1 MFFRTG
7 HPVYA
12 RRSASCGLRPNRAM
26 SCHSLIRRMKREA
39 IISLALMAALAV
51 AHGED
56 LPSQVLSQ
64 ASSAGEI
71 EEPALPGAE
80 ADPTNPGPGL
90 LPESGELPSRPSPE
104 TPAKLSSSRGPT
116 QLALE
121 KNGRFEVVRALA
133 MVNRHAAYLLKRA
146 RQSSNAAA
154 RRTYLRAYYMSVASR
169 MRKLDPKLNSSINA
183 YEESKLDELSRARTS
198 TARSSHRSRLRGTAR
213 LAGHHRLRRAS
224 YENRYRRIIV
234 IDAPY
239 GPDFPPYGPPV
250 VFEHW

>member
-1 MFFRTG
+1 
-7 HPVYA
+7 
-12 RRSASCGLRPNRAM
+12 
-26 SCHSLIRRMKREA
+26 
-39 IISLALMAALAV
+39 LAAV
-51 AHGED
+51 HGED

-90 LPESGELPSRPSPE
+90 LPETGELPSRPSRE
-104 TPAKLSSSRGPT
+104 TPARLPSSRGPT
-116 QLALE
+116 QRALE

-133 MVNRHAAYLLKRA
+133 MANRHATYLLRRA
-146 RQSSNAAA
+146 RQSSSAAA

-183 YEESKLDELSRARTS
+183 YEESKLKELSSARTS
-198 TARSSHRSRLRGTAR
+198 NARGSRHRSRLRGTAR

-224 YENRYRRIIV
+224 HDYRYRRIIV

-239 GPDFPPYGPPV
+239 GPDFPPYGPPG
-250 VFEHW
+250 VFEPW

>member
-1 MFFRTG
+1 
-7 HPVYA
+7 
-12 RRSASCGLRPNRAM
+12 
-26 SCHSLIRRMKREA
+26 
-39 IISLALMAALAV
+39 MAALAV
-51 AHGED
+51 VHGED

-90 LPESGELPSRPSPE
+90 LPETGELPSRPSSK
-104 TPAKLSSSRGPT
+104 TSAKLSSSRGPT
-116 QLALE
+116 QRALE

-133 MVNRHAAYLLKRA
+133 MVNRHAAYLLRRA
-146 RQSSNAAA
+146 KQSSNAAA

-250 VFEHW
+250 VFEPW

>member
-1 MFFRTG
+1 
-7 HPVYA
+7 
-12 RRSASCGLRPNRAM
+12 LRFPAKSGNVLQ
-26 SCHSLIRRMKREA
+26 LIDPPMKREA

-51 AHGED
+51 VHGQD

-64 ASSAGEI
+64 ASSAEEI

-90 LPESGELPSRPSPE
+90 LPKSGELPSRPSPE
-104 TPAKLSSSRGPT
+104 TPAKSSSPRGPT
-116 QLALE
+116 QRALE

-146 RQSSNAAA
+146 KQSSNAAT

-198 TARSSHRSRLRGTAR
+198 TARNSTHRSRLRGTAR

-239 GPDFPPYGPPV
+239 GPDFPPYGPPEL
-250 VFEHW
+250 FEPW

>member
-1 MFFRTG
+1 
-7 HPVYA
+7 
-12 RRSASCGLRPNRAM
+12 
-26 SCHSLIRRMKREA
+26 
-39 IISLALMAALAV
+39 MAALTV
-51 AHGED
+51 GHGED
-56 LPSQVLSQ
+56 LPAQVLSQ
-64 ASSAGEI
+64 SSSAGEI

-90 LPESGELPSRPSPE
+90 LPETGELPSRVSPE

-116 QLALE
+116 QRALE

-133 MVNRHAAYLLKRA
+133 MENRHSAYLLRRA
-146 RQSSNAAA
+146 KQSSNAAA

-183 YEESKLDELSRARTS
+183 YEETKLHELSRARTLTAQGS
-198 TARSSHRSRLRGTAR
+198 TKRSRLHGTAR
-213 LAGHHRLRRAS
+213 LAGHRRLHRAS

-239 GPDFPPYGPPV
+239 GPYGPAFPPYGPPEL
-250 VFEHW
+250 FEPW